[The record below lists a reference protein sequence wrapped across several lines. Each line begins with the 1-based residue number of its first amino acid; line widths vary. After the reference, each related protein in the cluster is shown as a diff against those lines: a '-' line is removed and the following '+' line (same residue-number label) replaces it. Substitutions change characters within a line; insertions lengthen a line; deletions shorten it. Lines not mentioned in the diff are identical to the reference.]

1 MSMTDPIADFFTRIR
16 NAMSAK
22 HKKVDIPSSKVKR
35 EITQILF
42 EKKFIKNYT
51 LIDDGKQGLI
61 RIYLKYDENGMSIIG
76 RLERVSK
83 PGLRVYVGVDKIP
96 RVMNNLGIAIMST
109 PLGMMT
115 NFDAKK
121 KNVGG
126 EIICYV
132 W

>member
-1 MSMTDPIADFFTRIR
+1 
-16 NAMSAK
+16 
-22 HKKVDIPSSKVKR
+22 
-35 EITQILF
+35 
-42 EKKFIKNYT
+42 
-51 LIDDGKQGLI
+51 
-61 RIYLKYDENGMSIIG
+61 MSIIG

>member
-1 MSMTDPIADFFTRIR
+1 MSMTDPIADFLTRIR

-22 HKKVDIPSSKVKR
+22 HKKVDIPSSKIKR

-51 LIDDGKQGLI
+51 LIDDGQQGLI
-61 RIYLKYDENGMSIIG
+61 RIYLKYDEDGMSIIG
-76 RLERVSK
+76 GLERVSK
-83 PGLRVYVGVDKIP
+83 PGLRVYVGIDKIP

-115 NFDAKK
+115 NFNAKK